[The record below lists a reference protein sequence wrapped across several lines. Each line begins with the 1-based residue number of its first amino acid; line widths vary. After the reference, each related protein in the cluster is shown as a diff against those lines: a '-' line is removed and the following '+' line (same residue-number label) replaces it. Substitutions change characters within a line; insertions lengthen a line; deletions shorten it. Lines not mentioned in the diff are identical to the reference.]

1 MGPSGP
7 PKMGPLRTP
16 PKWGSRDPEKC
27 TFFWVFNNSPS
38 RDRFRDGIFGTK
50 FRVPGIWAGGE
61 SQNRV
66 HPGQPGPARTPDR
79 PSPRPRT
86 RPHPHGKALAAH
98 V

>member
-38 RDRFRDGIFGTK
+38 RDRFRDRIFGTK
-50 FRVPGIWAGGE
+50 FGVPGIWAGWE
-61 SQNRV
+61 PQNRV
-66 HPGQPGPARTPDR
+66 HPASQAPPGPPNLPQSPPPPSMARR
-79 PSPRPRT
+79 
-86 RPHPHGKALAAH
+86 
-98 V
+98 